1 MIKNYTFST
10 SAKQITLTDVT
21 TVSLD
26 HLALITDTT
35 TNKILYNFADSTVST
50 ATVSTNVI
58 TLSTLQGGE
67 NNADK
72 LRIDYTPATTDV
84 AFADST
90 SAVALPTAT
99 VGLFTKMTDNILN
112 YKLSDEDFSV
122 SGTIYRGFIDKDG
135 NWFIVKEVIVSAT
148 SKTVRYFKGD
158 PTYASNKGYAGS
170 TTGGW
175 AYRASITY
183 DYFDV
188 IF

>member
-10 SAKQITLTDVT
+10 AAREITLTDVT

-50 ATVSTNVI
+50 ATVATNVI

-67 NNADK
+67 NNTDK

-84 AFADST
+84 AFADNT
-90 SAVALPTAT
+90 SSVALTTAT
-99 VGLFTKMTDNILN
+99 VSLFNKMVDNILN
-112 YKLSDEDFSV
+112 YKLSDEDYSTP
-122 SGTIYRGFIDKDG
+122 GTVYRGFVDKDG
-135 NWFIVKEVIVSAT
+135 NWFIVQEVAT
-148 SKTVRYFKGD
+148 STEKTVRYFKGD
-158 PTYASNKGYAGS
+158 ATYASNQGYEGA

-175 AYRASITY
+175 DYRASITY
-183 DYFDV
+183 NYFHI